1 LKNKTNQALKIKML
15 SAGVTYE
22 GVATDMGIN
31 AQVFKNKINRKKV
44 NGYTA
49 YFKPVE
55 KSWLADKFCIDE
67 SEIE

>member
-1 LKNKTNQALKIKML
+1 MKDTNKALKIKML

-22 GVATDMGIN
+22 EVATDMGIN

-49 YFKPVE
+49 YFKPTE
-55 KSWLADKFCIDE
+55 KSWLADKFCIGE

>member
-1 LKNKTNQALKIKML
+1 MKSTNQALKLKML
-15 SAGVTYE
+15 AAGKVYE
-22 GVATDMGIN
+22 QVATEMGIN

-49 YFKPVE
+49 YFKPIE

-67 SEIE
+67 NEIE